1 MCCGQIT
8 VGFGI
13 FSITER
19 ASHEVRNSA
28 TGKTMTIHAK
38 KFVKFKPGKTLADA
52 AASVKPARKSQIA
65 KSKAAK

>member
-8 VGFGI
+8 VGFGT

-28 TGKTMTIHAK
+28 TGKTMTI
-38 KFVKFKPGKTLADA
+38 
-52 AASVKPARKSQIA
+52 
-65 KSKAAK
+65 